1 MFYNIGET
9 YLCQVVC
16 EAIPEFPQEVLD
28 LFALVYVKVWVDINL
43 FKLVRSQKVVFRNI
57 AQTS

>member
-43 FKLVRSQKVVFRNI
+43 FKLVRS
-57 AQTS
+57 